1 MLSRLASAVVPV
13 LGRLAVTA
21 DIPRVPE
28 GGAVIVAN
36 HTSLADPLVVL
47 AALRRMGIEPV
58 VLCAA
63 GLWRI
68 PLLGR
73 ALTREGYVPVRRG
86 TARAAEALTEAE
98 AALRAGRHVL
108 VYGEGCIPDRPDSA
122 DAPPQAFR
130 SGPARL
136 AAAAGVPLIPLG
148 QAGARRITSGGA
160 TKQLAGLLT
169 APLRRPRLH
178 VHIGTPPRLPADTAS
193 ATHAARQSVT
203 HAWSTA
209 AHRCAAGGS
218 RRLGRV
224 RAGTIG
230 AGDNSAAHGA
240 TRHSA

>member
-1 MLSRLASAVVPV
+1 MLSRLAAAIVPV

-21 DIPRVPE
+21 DVPRVPE

-36 HTSLADPLVVL
+36 HTSLADPVVVL
-47 AALRRMGIEPV
+47 AALRRMSIEPV

-63 GLWRI
+63 GLWRV

-98 AALRAGRHVL
+98 AALRAGRCVL
-108 VYGEGCIPDRPDSA
+108 VYGEGCIPPRRDAS

-136 AAAAGVPLIPLG
+136 AIRAGVPLLPLG
-148 QAGARRITSGGA
+148 QAGARRITSGSVA
-160 TKQLAGLLT
+160 KQLAGLLT

-178 VHIGTPPRLPADTAS
+178 VHLGAPAHLPADTTS
-193 ATHAARQSVT
+193 ATDLIRQSVT
-203 HAWSTA
+203 SAWRTA
-209 AHRCAAGGS
+209 ADRRVETGS
-218 RRLGRV
+218 RP
-224 RAGTIG
+224 T
-230 AGDNSAAHGA
+230 
-240 TRHSA
+240 T